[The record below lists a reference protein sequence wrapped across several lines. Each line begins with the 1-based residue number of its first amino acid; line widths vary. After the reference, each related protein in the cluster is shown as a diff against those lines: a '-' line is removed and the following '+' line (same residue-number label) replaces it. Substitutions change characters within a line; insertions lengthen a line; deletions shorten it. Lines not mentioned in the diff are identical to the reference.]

1 MTQKPLRRIGL
12 ALGSGAARGWAH
24 VGVIHALE
32 ERGIHA
38 DCVAGTSIGALVGAA
53 YAARKMDELE
63 GEILRLDWKR
73 VLYFFSDPSFHRS
86 GLVDGKKIADFLR
99 NHAAGLDMESL
110 PTPLHVVATDLHTG
124 KEVCLTSGD
133 IINALRASIAI
144 PGVFTPVEMNGMVLV
159 DGGLVNPLPVGVA
172 RKMEADFVIA
182 VDVGR
187 AAMSP
192 ITPPALQADETGS
205 NSEKEVSGSAA
216 GVQLLKSLADL
227 IDTLD
232 IAPLAA
238 LRRRTQKMPLP
249 HIFEV
254 LMASITI
261 MEMEITETRLK
272 TEPADLLIRPSL
284 GHIGF
289 FEFNKAEE
297 AVAEGYRAATDELN
311 ALPDGGRFLVRD

>member
-1 MTQKPLRRIGL
+1 MARASARRIGL

-24 VGVIHALE
+24 VGAIRALE
-32 ERGIHA
+32 ERHIRA
-38 DCVAGTSIGALVGAA
+38 DYVAGTSIGALVGAA
-53 YAARKMDELE
+53 YAAGNIDVLE

-99 NHAAGLDMESL
+99 SQVSGFDMESL
-110 PTPLHVVATDLHTG
+110 PTPIHVVATDLTSG
-124 KEVCLTSGD
+124 KEVCLVSGD
-133 IINALRASIAI
+133 IIDALRASFAI
-144 PGVFTPVEMNGMVLV
+144 PGIFTPVEMNGTILV

-172 RKMEADFVIA
+172 RGMGSDFVIA

-187 AAMSP
+187 ATTGST
-192 ITPPALQADETGS
+192 TPPVLQTHETNNDCNRDS
-205 NSEKEVSGSAA
+205 SSSSV
-216 GVQLLKSLADL
+216 GVQLLKSLSDL

-238 LRRRTQKMPLP
+238 LRRRSQKMPLP
-249 HIFEV
+249 HVFEV
-254 LMASITI
+254 LMASINI
-261 MEMEITETRLK
+261 MEMGITETRLK
-272 TEPADLLIRPSL
+272 TEPADLLIRPAL

-289 FEFNKAEE
+289 FEFNRAEE
-297 AVAEGYRAATDELN
+297 AIAEGYRAMKDGLD

>member
-1 MTQKPLRRIGL
+1 MAQASARRIGL

-24 VGVIHALE
+24 VGAIRALE
-32 ERGIHA
+32 KRNIRA

-53 YAARKMDELE
+53 YAAGKMDVLE
-63 GEILRLDWKR
+63 GEILQLDWKR

-99 NHAAGLDMESL
+99 SRASGLSMESL
-110 PTPLHVVATDLHTG
+110 PTPIRVVATDLNTG
-124 KEVCLTSGD
+124 TEVCLVRGD
-133 IINALRASIAI
+133 IIDALRASFAI
-144 PGVFTPVEMNGMVLV
+144 PGVFTPVEMNGTILV
-159 DGGLVNPLPVGVA
+159 DGGLVNPLPVSVVREMG
-172 RKMEADFVIA
+172 ADFVIA

-187 AAMSP
+187 AAIGST
-192 ITPPALQADETGS
+192 TPPILQAHETSDGDEDRSSSSVG
-205 NSEKEVSGSAA
+205 A
-216 GVQLLKSLADL
+216 QLLKSLSDL
-227 IDTLD
+227 VDTLD

-238 LRRRTQKMPLP
+238 LRRRTQRTPLP
-249 HIFEV
+249 HVFEV
-254 LMASITI
+254 LMASINI

-297 AVAEGYRAATDELN
+297 AIAEGYRATTAALN